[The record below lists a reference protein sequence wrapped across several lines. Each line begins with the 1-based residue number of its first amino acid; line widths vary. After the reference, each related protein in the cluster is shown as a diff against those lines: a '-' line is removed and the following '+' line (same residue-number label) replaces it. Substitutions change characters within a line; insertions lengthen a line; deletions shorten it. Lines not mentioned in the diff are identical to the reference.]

1 MRPSPVDFVYLTKG
15 GVIKIYWANSIFSAA
30 DRHFNELCVKTL
42 RENGYVVLN
51 PQENTFNQ
59 GAIECIA
66 NEVFSKDTEMIQEC
80 DIFIACI
87 DQETIDCGVACE
99 LGVAWTLNKK
109 LLGLYTDFRQ
119 FRKGEG
125 KMYKNPYITG
135 CIKSRGVIVTN
146 INDLLKELKH
156 VGKSK

>member
-1 MRPSPVDFVYLTKG
+1 MR
-15 GVIKIYWANSIFSAA
+15 IYWANSIFSAA
-30 DRHFNELCVKTL
+30 DRYFNELCVEAL

-59 GAIECIA
+59 GAITCNA
-66 NEVFSKDTEMIQEC
+66 NEIFSKDTEMIQEC

-87 DQETIDCGVACE
+87 DQETINCGVACE
-99 LGVAWTLNKK
+99 LGITWTLNKR

-125 KMYKNPYITG
+125 RMYKNLYVTG
-135 CIKSRGVIVTN
+135 CIKSHGTIVSN

-156 VGKSK
+156 VGDPK